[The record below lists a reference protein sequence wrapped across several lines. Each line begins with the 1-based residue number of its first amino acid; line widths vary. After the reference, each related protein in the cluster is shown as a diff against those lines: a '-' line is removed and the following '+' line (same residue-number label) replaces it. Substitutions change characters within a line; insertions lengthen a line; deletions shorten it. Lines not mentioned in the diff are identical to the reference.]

1 MVSPSTKVRKK
12 GGGEGGEYFLP
23 EKEFP
28 KWLRCHADTT
38 ALASCSFYQ
47 TNGELKVVEF
57 LETFTSPFD

>member
-28 KWLRCHADTT
+28 KWLR
-38 ALASCSFYQ
+38 
-47 TNGELKVVEF
+47 
-57 LETFTSPFD
+57 